1 MTYMH
6 EIKLKRISILSLLFI
21 TFIFGE
27 NMAEKDKKILYK
39 NLSPESYHVAAECG
53 TEAPFSGKYLYN
65 KKKGTYNCIVCGN
78 SLFSSETKYD
88 SGSGWPSFTD
98 VIKSENIKT
107 ETDFRYGMRRTEVRC
122 AKCDAHL
129 GHVFNDGP
137 GKTGLRYCIN
147 SAALDFNSDSLQKNE

>member
-1 MTYMH
+1 MH
-6 EIKLKRISILSLLFI
+6 KMIEIRFAIFFLMSVI
-21 TFIFGE
+21 TVFGE
-27 NMAEKDKKILYK
+27 NMSENDKKTLFK
-39 NLSPESYHVAAECG
+39 KLSPESYHVTAECG

-65 KKKGTYNCIVCGN
+65 KEKGTYNGIVCGN
-78 SLFSSETKYD
+78 SLFSSDTKYD

-107 ETDFRYGMRRTEVRC
+107 ETDFRYRMRRTEVKC

-137 GKTGLRYCIN
+137 DKTGLRYCIN
-147 SAALDFNSDSLQKNE
+147 SVALDFDKTED